1 MQIMI
6 NNQPVEVD
14 STRIYK
20 SEFKFKESYK

>member
-6 NNQPVEVD
+6 DNQPVTVD

-20 SEFKFKESYK
+20 IDFKFKESYK